1 MLCLEEEDRPG
12 SSNFLQG
19 RRKRRKRRSRRR
31 SRTEQ
36 KRFENEFVS
45 LKRRSRSSVS
55 GLLPH
60 LYRAT

>member
-12 SSNFLQG
+12 SSNFLQ
-19 RRKRRKRRSRRR
+19 RRRKRRSRR

>member
-19 RRKRRKRRSRRR
+19 RRKRRSRRR